1 MCASFRCRSP
11 RAFLAQFPDGAVWDE
26 ILNAPTLLSR
36 IQVLTDADVLPS
48 WDVGTLVHAV

>member
-1 MCASFRCRSP
+1 
-11 RAFLAQFPDGAVWDE
+11 LAQFPDGAVWDE